1 MKPFNTGNNPI
12 QLYKRFVMRS
22 ETVEEFLKRGGKI
35 EHLEETVGAKVLSAR
50 ESVNKRT
57 VNAFTVRHPEL
68 RDWAV
73 REGII
78 L

>member
-1 MKPFNTGNNPI
+1 
-12 QLYKRFVMRS
+12 MRK

-35 EHLEETVGAKVLSAR
+35 KHLEETAGARVFSAQ
-50 ESVNKRT
+50 ESGSKRT

-68 RDWAV
+68 RDWAM

>member
-1 MKPFNTGNNPI
+1 M
-12 QLYKRFVMRS
+12 RFVMRS

-35 EHLEETVGAKVLSAR
+35 KHLEETVGAKILSAR

-68 RDWAV
+68 RDWAI